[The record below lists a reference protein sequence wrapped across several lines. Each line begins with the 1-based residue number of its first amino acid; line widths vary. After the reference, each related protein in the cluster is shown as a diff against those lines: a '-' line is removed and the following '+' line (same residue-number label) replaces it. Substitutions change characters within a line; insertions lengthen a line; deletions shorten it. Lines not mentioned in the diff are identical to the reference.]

1 MKILNPPDSMY
12 KRLEHLLLEQ
22 QWKEADEE
30 TGKILLQL
38 SDRTSEGYIRKRHA
52 LALAASD
59 LQQID
64 RLWRE
69 HSHSHFGFLIQQQIW
84 NLSHQNYAEFG
95 EKVGWRSRQQCGAL
109 SQEVWLNY
117 DQLTFSLEAPL
128 GHLPVAKLLI
138 PVGDQPCFSFVLGT
152 WRIAL
157 LSRRDL

>member
-1 MKILNPPDSMY
+1 METLNPRDSTY
-12 KRLEHLLLEQ
+12 KTLDHLLREQ
-22 QWKEADEE
+22 KWEAADRE
-30 TGKILLQL
+30 TGRILLQL
-38 SDRTSEGYIRKRHA
+38 SDRTSEGYIRKSHA
-52 LALAASD
+52 LAIDASD
-59 LQQID
+59 LQQLN

-69 HSHSHFGFLIQQQIW
+69 HSHSHFGFIIQQQIW
-84 NLSHQNYAEFG
+84 NLTHHNYAEFG
-95 EKVGWRSRQQCGAL
+95 EKVGWR

>member
-1 MKILNPPDSMY
+1 MEMLNPRDSTY
-12 KRLEHLLLEQ
+12 QKLEDLLVAQ
-22 QWKEADEE
+22 QWQEADEE
-30 TGKILLQL
+30 TGRILLQL
-38 SDRTSEGYIRKRHA
+38 SDRTSEGYISKRHA
-52 LALAASD
+52 LALSASD
-59 LQQID
+59 VQQLD

-69 HSHSHFGFLIQQQIW
+69 YSHNHFGFAIQQQIW

-95 EKVGWRSRQQCGAL
+95 EKVGWRLA
-109 SQEVWLNY
+109 EVWLNY
-117 DQLTFSLEAPL
+117 NQLTFSLEAPL